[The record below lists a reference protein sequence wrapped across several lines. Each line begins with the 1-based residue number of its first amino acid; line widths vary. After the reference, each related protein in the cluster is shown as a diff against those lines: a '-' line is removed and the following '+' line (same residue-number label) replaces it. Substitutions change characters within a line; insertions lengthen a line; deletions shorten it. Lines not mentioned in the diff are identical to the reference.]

1 MTSSETPP
9 GNLRIDL
16 CICTFR
22 RPELADALRSLASLR
37 VREGWGLRVVVA
49 DNDDV
54 PSACELVTGIRSDLP
69 FPIVYIHCPAANI
82 SIARNACL
90 EAADGDFL
98 AFLDDDETASPDWLW
113 ELMATADATG
123 ADAVLGPVRAHYQDD
138 APRWMR
144 DGDFHS
150 TLPVWVRGDIL
161 TGYTC
166 NVLLRRA
173 SRPIAGRRFSLA
185 RGRSGGEDTEYFTR
199 LHEAGGTIAF
209 APNAWVHEPV
219 PAARAQL
226 SWLARRRFR
235 SGQTHGHL
243 LDAKA
248 SPIILGKNVALAGAK
263 ALYCFVAAGAFVFS
277 PRLRN
282 RYALRGIMHA
292 GVVSGLAGLRELQQY
307 GDVAPKQEA
316 GIGS

>member
-1 MTSSETPP
+1 MSQPESSPAE
-9 GNLRIDL
+9 LRIDI

-37 VREGWGLRVVVA
+37 FPGGWHMRIVVA
-49 DNDDV
+49 DNDEV
-54 PSACELVTGIRSDLP
+54 PSARELVAKIQPELP
-69 FPIVYIHCPAANI
+69 FRVAYVHCPAANI

-90 EAADGDFL
+90 EAAEGDFL
-98 AFLDDDETASPDWLW
+98 AFLDDDETASPDWLS
-113 ELMATADATG
+113 ELVTTAEATG
-123 ADAVLGPVRAHYQDD
+123 ADAVLGPVRAHYRDD

-144 DGDFHS
+144 EGDFHS
-150 TLPVWVRGDIL
+150 TSPVWVGGDIR

-166 NVLLRRA
+166 NVLLRRG
-173 SRPIAGRRFSLA
+173 SQRVAGRRFSLA

-199 LHEAGGTIAF
+199 LHEAGGKIAF

-219 PAARAQL
+219 PAARARL

-243 LDAKA
+243 LDGKTTA
-248 SPIILGKNVALAGAK
+248 IGLGKHIALAGAK
-263 ALYCFVAAGAFVFS
+263 ALYCFAVAGTVVFS

-282 RYALRGIMHA
+282 RYALRGLMHV

-307 GDVAPKQEA
+307 GDVAAKQEA
-316 GIGS
+316 GIGT